1 MYTQVVM
8 FRTGSR
14 PSDEK
19 KGGGGGGGDHPV
31 LEIRR
36 GGGRSPASPESA
48 TDVQSPSSGVPRIG
62 ATTSFTEK
70 KTRSTDPT
78 PAGADR
84 THDLCMAMQSS
95 ALLTKL
101 ILPRLY

>member
-1 MYTQVVM
+1 MSTHEVM
-8 FRTGSR
+8 FRTGSK
-14 PSDEK
+14 PPDEGK
-19 KGGGGGGGDHPV
+19 GVGGGGGCSDHPV
-31 LEIRR
+31 LEIR
-36 GGGRSPASPESA
+36 GGHPGPSPESA
-48 TDVQSPSSGVPRIG
+48 TDVQSPHRGVPRIE

>member
-1 MYTQVVM
+1 MPDPDLQMRRRGV
-8 FRTGSR
+8 
-14 PSDEK
+14 
-19 KGGGGGGGDHPV
+19 GGGGGDHPV

-36 GGGRSPASPESA
+36 GGGASPASPESA
-48 TDVQSPSSGVPRIG
+48 TDVQSPHRGVSRTE
-62 ATTSFTEK
+62 ATTSFTEE
-70 KTRSTDPT
+70 KTRSTDLV

-101 ILPRLY
+101 MLPRLY